1 MKYIFLNVLIF
12 SITSLLAQERK
23 TVAQVGNT
31 STIIGG
37 FMTKP
42 SILTNGNQIE
52 GNRFLL
58 ENWKNK
64 GELYSQGKVLRLDNI
79 NYDIYSNQFSQS
91 KQGDSL
97 FIFDNKLIDSA
108 KINGRSMKPDD
119 NQKFNEVLVEGKEV
133 NLYKTFRAEIIE
145 GMFNPTDGTTQP
157 SRFKIVDDYLIT
169 YHGKTEP
176 FKFNKKQVLEVIS
189 EHKSETEKYI
199 KANNLSLKKEEDV
212 IKIFKYYNTL

>member
-119 NQKFNEVLVEGKEV
+119 NQKFNEVLVE
-133 NLYKTFRAEIIE
+133 
-145 GMFNPTDGTTQP
+145 
-157 SRFKIVDDYLIT
+157 
-169 YHGKTEP
+169 
-176 FKFNKKQVLEVIS
+176 
-189 EHKSETEKYI
+189 
-199 KANNLSLKKEEDV
+199 
-212 IKIFKYYNTL
+212 